1 MTERPAN
8 EERGEIVLRLGD
20 DYVMRPSYEA
30 IAAFEEALGKGLFD
44 IASDAINH
52 RLRLNETA
60 IIATECIKAWGR
72 ATGAPMT
79 MQAIKPQ
86 RIGELILESDGGYK
100 VALEQVAMMLAMA
113 CTGGYTATGEA
124 KAAAAPTMET
134 IEGTDA
140 A

>member
-1 MTERPAN
+1 MTDRPAN
-8 EERGEIVLRLGD
+8 EERGEITLDLGEK
-20 DYVMRPSYEA
+20 YVMRPSYEA
-30 IAAFEEALGKGLFD
+30 ISAFESALDKGLFD

-72 ATGAPMT
+72 ATGASIT
-79 MQAIKPQ
+79 VQAFKPQ
-86 RIGELILESDGGYK
+86 RIAEMILESEGGFK

-124 KAAAAPTMET
+124 KAATVTTMTEDTGAA
-134 IEGTDA
+134 
-140 A
+140 